1 MRRGFF
7 CERIPRPPCCRQP
20 NLAHDAV
27 MFWTLDAL
35 NLFEHAAARRYV
47 EAWDARNDAVPPP
60 HNRERPSL
68 KARTER
74 EARRMH
80 LWAARKD
87 RFSDALLAQRRHR

>member
-1 MRRGFF
+1 M
-7 CERIPRPPCCRQP
+7 PPADS
-20 NLAHDAV
+20 AHDAV

-47 EAWDARNDAVPPP
+47 EAWDARNDAVPLQC
-60 HNRERPSL
+60 RDRPSL

-87 RFSDALLAQRRHR
+87 ALCDTLLAQNRHR

>member
-1 MRRGFF
+1 
-7 CERIPRPPCCRQP
+7 
-20 NLAHDAV
+20 

-47 EAWDARNDAVPPP
+47 EAWDARNDAIPPQR
-60 HNRERPSL
+60 NRERPSL

-87 RFSDALLAQRRHR
+87 AFSDAVLAQGRRR

>member
-20 NLAHDAV
+20 TQPTMLSC
-27 MFWTLDAL
+27 WTLDAL

-47 EAWDARNDAVPPP
+47 EAWDARNDAVPPL

-87 RFSDALLAQRRHR
+87 AFSDALLAQRRHR